1 MWSVF
6 PRSPGARP
14 LPSPDTRR
22 SRDGEMTAELE
33 VGVSYTRKVGVE
45 HNVINANDYFL
56 SFVEIELK
64 P

>member
-1 MWSVF
+1 
-6 PRSPGARP
+6 
-14 LPSPDTRR
+14 
-22 SRDGEMTAELE
+22 MTAELE

-45 HNVINANDYFL
+45 HNVIIASDYFR